1 MCQCKAMVR
10 RQLPFCGDSSNNYIK
25 KKHKKDDFIS
35 DFEIGINV
43 EFVINL
49 IFPTLNVFLGGYLI
63 STLID
68 LTYLLFYQT
77 FLISFICLWV
87 IIENQTIQKKK
98 KTNYKRFINHLVT
111 NSLISS
117 SHWWEIH
124 QTKVLSVLLGLELF
138 PSSTSTLGK
147 CSTPG

>member
-1 MCQCKAMVR
+1 MVR

-98 KTNYKRFINHLVT
+98 KNKL
-111 NSLISS
+111 
-117 SHWWEIH
+117 
-124 QTKVLSVLLGLELF
+124 
-138 PSSTSTLGK
+138 
-147 CSTPG
+147 